1 MKKIII
7 SIALAVMPLSSLFAQ
22 HIGEEYRL
30 KKVIPVEGR
39 QGIAIDENYYYV
51 SNTKALYKYDKE
63 GNLLLKNDKPFK
75 DPKKVNHFGDID
87 VFNGEIYAGAEL
99 FEYGRGFNIVISVY
113 DAKTLQWKRDIPWS
127 PESGQVEVS
136 GLAVD
141 REKNM
146 IWMSD
151 WVDSRYVYCYSLETG
166 KYYTKM
172 QCRPTPYWT
181 QGIFIA
187 DGKMLFTADD
197 GESTYHI
204 ADNIYVADINEV
216 PFTGLVQGTE
226 VVKDT
231 PFSVKLD
238 QNGKVVTRTGLVAGG
253 AKAGTLKLFREMVDF
268 RRAGEIEGISI
279 DPTNDDLVVL
289 NNRGTQIILGMSQGP
304 FEKEGYTK
312 EVHELYIYEKIK

>member
-1 MKKIII
+1 MKKIILTITLIAI
-7 SIALAVMPLSSLFAQ
+7 SLATVIAQ
-22 HIGEEYRL
+22 HIGTEYRL
-30 KKVIPVEGR
+30 KKVIPVAGR

-51 SNTKALYKYDKE
+51 SNTRALYKYDKE
-63 GNLLLKNDKPFK
+63 GNLLLSNDQPFQ
-75 DPKKVNHFGDID
+75 DPEKANHFGDID
-87 VFNGEIYAGAEL
+87 IFNGEIYCGLEK
-99 FEYGRGFNIVISVY
+99 FEYGRGYNIAISVY
-113 DAKTLQWKRDIPWS
+113 DAETLKWKRDIPWVA
-127 PESGQVEVS
+127 ESGQVEVS

-146 IWMSD
+146 VWMSD

-172 QCRPTPYWT
+172 QCRPTPYWC

-197 GESTYHI
+197 GESTFHI
-204 ADNIYVADINEV
+204 ADNIYIADISEV
-216 PFTGLVQGTE
+216 PYTGLVKGTE

-238 QNGKVVTRTGLVAGG
+238 NNGNVVKRDGLIAGG
-253 AKAGTLKLFREMVDF
+253 AKAGKLELFREMNDF
-268 RRAGEIEGISI
+268 RRTGEIEGLSI

-304 FEKEGYTK
+304 FTEEGYTK
-312 EVHELYIYEKIK
+312 EISELYIYERVK